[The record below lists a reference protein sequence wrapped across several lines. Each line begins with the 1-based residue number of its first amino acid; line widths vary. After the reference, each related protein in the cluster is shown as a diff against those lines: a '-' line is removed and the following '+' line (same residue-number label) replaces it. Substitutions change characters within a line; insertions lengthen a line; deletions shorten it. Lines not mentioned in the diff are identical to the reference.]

1 MKHILNIDLSY
12 AVPQRPSI
20 KIDGRKPWVQWG
32 AKNVY
37 PTGVAEML
45 HFSPI
50 HNAIVILKS
59 ELTAGDGFIYPEGY
73 EAPKANKLE
82 SIEDVMGKNAFDK
95 VTFNGFALQVV
106 WGRGAVGNRQIAEL
120 YHQDVTTI
128 RAGKPNEQGQITEY
142 FLSPDWSNTRK
153 NPPKRL
159 PAFNP
164 SEPEATQLLFVFD
177 YTPGL
182 NYYPS
187 PDYSGAI
194 NYINLDYEI
203 SKFHLN
209 NIKNGLTPSLLINI
223 PEVPTPDERQQIK
236 WDFEQQYRGSE
247 NAGKFMLTF
256 SQGSEFSPD
265 VQTISTNNNAD
276 VYNTLEQIATQKII
290 TGHRLASPVLAGL
303 PGGASSLGSNAGE
316 IVAANQYFLSTV
328 IKPYQQ
334 SLEDT
339 YEMLLA
345 FMGAPVEELT
355 VSNRQPIENVFSE
368 GLLSDIL
375 TTDELRNIIG
385 FEPLEGQQPEEMME
399 HLKAE
404 FLNK

>member
-1 MKHILNIDLSY
+1 MKHILNIDLSH

-32 AKNVY
+32 AGNLY
-37 PTGVAEML
+37 PSGVAEML
-45 HFSPI
+45 HFSTI
-50 HNAIVILKS
+50 HNAIIILKS
-59 ELTAGDGFIYPEGY
+59 ELTAGDGFLYPEDY
-73 EAPKANKLE
+73 TPPPANKLE
-82 SIEDVMGKNAFDK
+82 SIDEVMAKNAFDK

-106 WGRGAVGNRQIAEL
+106 WGRGAVGKRQIAEL

-128 RAGKPNEQGQITEY
+128 RAGKPNESGLITEY

-164 SEPEATQLLFVFD
+164 LEPEATQLLFVFD

-182 NYYPS
+182 NFYPS

-223 PEVPTPDERQQIK
+223 PEVPTPQERQQIK

-256 SQGSEFSPD
+256 SQGSDYSPT

-276 VYNTLEQIATQKII
+276 VYNTLEQITTQKII

-328 IKPYQQ
+328 IKPYQD
-334 SLEDT
+334 SLENT
-339 YEMLLA
+339 FEMLLK
-345 FMGAPVEELT
+345 FMGEPVEELII
-355 VSNRQPIENVFSE
+355 SNRQPIENIFSE
-368 GLLSDIL
+368 GLLADIL

-385 FEPLEGQQPEEMME
+385 FEALEGEQPEAMIE
-399 HLKAE
+399 K
-404 FLNK
+404 FKNQYRD